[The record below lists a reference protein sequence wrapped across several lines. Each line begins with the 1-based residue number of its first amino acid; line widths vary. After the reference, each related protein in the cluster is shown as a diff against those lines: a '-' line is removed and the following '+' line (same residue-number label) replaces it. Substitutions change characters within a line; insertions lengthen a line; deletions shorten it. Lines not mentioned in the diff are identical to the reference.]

1 MGSILAFDHV
11 KRRYRAGLPHS
22 AMALI
27 TRFAVDEAKIAIVTE
42 DEDNVIQNR
51 LALVN
56 PQTGKAS
63 LDRTC
68 NERII
73 AAARVALRGQLA
85 DEVMLLNL
93 LHNHMTETLG
103 EGVLRCCSTQPWGS
117 ALGFQVG
124 MCFGVA
130 VGLVLG
136 KRPRV
141 PRRGRPAVARL
152 AARTWGSM
160 LPTAFRKPPPPSK
173 AASSIF

>member
-1 MGSILAFDHV
+1 MRKRILDADFQL
-11 KRRYRAGLPHS
+11 KELCAG
-22 AMALI
+22 
-27 TRFAVDEAKIAIVTE
+27 V
-42 DEDNVIQNR
+42 
-51 LALVN
+51 
-56 PQTGKAS
+56 

-93 LHNHMTETLG
+93 LDNHMTETLG

-130 VGLVLG
+130 VGLVQG

-152 AARTWGSM
+152 AARTWGRARGGSLWGA
-160 LPTAFRKPPPPSK
+160 LPSLAAAG
-173 AASSIF
+173 AASGHSS